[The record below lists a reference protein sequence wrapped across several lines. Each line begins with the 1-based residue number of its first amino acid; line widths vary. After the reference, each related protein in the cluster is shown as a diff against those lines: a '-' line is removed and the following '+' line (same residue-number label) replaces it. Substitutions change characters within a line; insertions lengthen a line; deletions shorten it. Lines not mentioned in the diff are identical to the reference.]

1 LRSSRELTDRTTSVS
16 ASSPPPEQKVL
27 AQVARGL
34 SNTEIAETLFIEQST
49 VKTHVKRILM
59 NLHPRDRVRAVILAY
74 ESGLTRAGSG

>member
-27 AQVARGL
+27 AQFARGL
-34 SNTEIAETLFIEQST
+34 SNTEIAETLFIEQSN